1 MERAHRRLFRKEQKK
16 PAQAIRNLP
25 KKRAPGKVCASK
37 AFWEE
42 EAQWSE
48 RTGGFSN
55 RNKKAGASDTELAPT
70 MACPGRFE
78 LPVFRIGI
86 YCIIQLCYGQRW
98 CALHFSIFILHAK
111 SVAVKRKM
119 C

>member
-1 MERAHRRLFRKEQKK
+1 MFFIEKHFGERRRSEASAPAAFQK
-16 PAQAIRNLP
+16 
-25 KKRAPGKVCASK
+25 
-37 AFWEE
+37 
-42 EAQWSE
+42 
-48 RTGGFSN
+48 RT
-55 RNKKAGASDTELAPT
+55 KKAGASDTELAPT

-98 CALHFSIFILHAK
+98 CALHISIFILHAK

>member
-1 MERAHRRLFRKEQKK
+1 MERAHRRL
-16 PAQAIRNLP
+16 L
-25 KKRAPGKVCASK
+25 SK
-37 AFWEE
+37 I
-42 EAQWSE
+42 
-48 RTGGFSN
+48 
-55 RNKKAGASDTELAPT
+55 KKAGASDTELAPT

-98 CALHFSIFILHAK
+98 CALHISIFILHVK